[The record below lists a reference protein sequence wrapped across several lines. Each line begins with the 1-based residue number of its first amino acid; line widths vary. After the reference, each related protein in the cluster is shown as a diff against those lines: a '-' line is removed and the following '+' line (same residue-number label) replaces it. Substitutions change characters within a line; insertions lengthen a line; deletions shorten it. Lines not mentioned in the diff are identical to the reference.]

1 MDFTYVCKII
11 GSIIKRIKIEF
22 IQAEGPRT
30 PNKKFTTG
38 TVLRPY
44 WQVRAQCWQT
54 VLVPALA
61 YVGDDNDVLHWSAS
75 AGPVLV
81 IGAGIWY
88 WCGIGICRA

>member
-1 MDFTYVCKII
+1 M
-11 GSIIKRIKIEF
+11 IE
-22 IQAEGPRT
+22 

-38 TVLRPY
+38 TVLRTYLP
-44 WQVRAQCWQT
+44 

-81 IGAGIWY
+81 VCAGMSY
-88 WCGIGICRA
+88 WCGTGICQA